1 MFKINTID
9 IFIYILKGSGIT
21 LKLSLITIIFSIP
34 LGVLIA
40 LGKVSTLKILNYIL
54 SAYTWCFRG
63 TPLLLQIFFVYF
75 GLPVFGIRFKPLTAA
90 SIAFVLNYSA
100 YLAEI
105 FRSGINSIN
114 IGQFEAAKVL
124 GMNYYQTMSLIIL
137 PQAVTRVF
145 PPVCSEAINLIKDT
159 ALVSVIG
166 IGELSRAA
174 KEIVTR
180 DFTITPFAVAAVIYL
195 TITMFIVLI
204 FRQLEKKY
212 VIRS

>member
-1 MFKINTID
+1 MFKINTVD

-34 LGVLIA
+34 FGILIA
-40 LGKVSTLKILNYIL
+40 LGKVSTLKFLNYIL

-63 TPLLLQIFFVYF
+63 TPLLLQIFFIYF
-75 GLPVFGIRFKPLTAA
+75 GLPVFGIRFQPLTAA
-90 SIAFVLNYSA
+90 AIAFVLNYSA

-124 GMNYYQTMSLIIL
+124 GMNYSQTMSLIIL
-137 PQAVTRVF
+137 PQAITRVF

-195 TITMFIVLI
+195 TITMFIVLL

-212 VIRS
+212 VIRT